1 MNKYLWTRLIQA
13 YAVILIL
20 MLGLYVIYTA
30 ANITDRH
37 SLVQGKTYVAKYV
50 YLPGYNTIYELEQ
63 HMSMAEWTGTKL
75 ESLSITKTNGEPVP
89 EASAAV
95 ALLTT
100 GAFPGYSVKHI
111 TGEHY
116 ELYKPGKETKYFTM
130 EAPYRIGPLHLV
142 KDLQ

>member
-1 MNKYLWTRLIQA
+1 MLKA
-13 YAVILIL
+13 YAAMLIIL
-20 MLGLYVIYTA
+20 LGFYVIYTA

-37 SLVQGKTYVAKYV
+37 ALIQGKTYVAKYV

-63 HMSMAEWTGTKL
+63 HMSMAEWTGTRL
-75 ESLSITKTNGEPVP
+75 ASLSITRTNGEPLP

-95 ALLTT
+95 ALLST
-100 GAFPGYSVKHI
+100 GAFPGYSVKH
-111 TGEHY
+111 TTEDHY

-130 EAPYRIGPLHLV
+130 ESPYRIGPFHLV